1 MSHMKVRQPLWRNN
15 PKWRNTK
22 HKHVES
28 DLSYQLLAD
37 ELHAFHQSAQSWLS
51 LAKLFDSS
59 EQFICI

>member
-1 MSHMKVRQPLWRNN
+1 MKKRQPLWRNN